1 MGCDTDTESVEE
13 VEDNKVKMKVMQSV
27 YDFFDIQV
35 QHDEDNKKTTYRKFL
50 E

>member
-35 QHDEDNKKTTYRKFL
+35 
-50 E
+50 